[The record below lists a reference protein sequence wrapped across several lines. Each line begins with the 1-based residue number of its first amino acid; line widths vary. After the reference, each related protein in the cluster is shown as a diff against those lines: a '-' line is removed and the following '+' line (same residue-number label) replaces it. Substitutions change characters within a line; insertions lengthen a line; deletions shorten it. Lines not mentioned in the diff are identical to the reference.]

1 MILEGGDVK
10 KVFLVLLLAGC
21 ATTRVKDTCKA
32 DLATC
37 KAQNDILLEEVS
49 KLQQK
54 VLENERDAA
63 RYRVLHRLAN
73 DPKRLGK

>member
-1 MILEGGDVK
+1 MK

-32 DLATC
+32 DLAQC
-37 KAQNDILLEEVS
+37 KAQNEVLASRVEE
-49 KLQQK
+49 LQQK
-54 VLENERDAA
+54 VLENEQDAN